1 MKNALREIK
10 KIALLLVIFSLGC
23 SKSNTNI
30 ELIQDMMES
39 PAVKAQDF
47 NPKRPGEAANMLPP
61 EGTQAIGHIPY
72 KFKGKADEA
81 ERALTNPMAGQ
92 NLARGKELFETYCY
106 VCHGLTGDGKGPV
119 APKFQVPMPALTT
132 DKVRGFKD
140 GRIFHIITDGQG
152 VMGSYATQIKR
163 EKDRWAVVNYVRSL
177 KRE

>member
-1 MKNALREIK
+1 MKNV
-10 KIALLLVIFSLGC
+10 LLIFSVLVLATAC
-23 SKSNTNI
+23 SKSNTNV

-39 PAVKAQDF
+39 PAVKAQDH
-47 NPKRPGEAANMLPP
+47 NPKMPGESANTLPP

-81 ERALTNPMAGQ
+81 EKALANPIAGQ

-106 VCHGLTGDGKGPV
+106 VCHGTKGDGKGPV
-119 APKFQVPMPALTT
+119 SPKFQVPIPALTS
-132 DKVRGFKD
+132 DKVRAFKD

-152 VMGSYATQIKR
+152 VMSSYATQIKR

>member
-1 MKNALREIK
+1 MTNFLRI
-10 KIALLLVIFSLGC
+10 ISVLGLVLTLSGC

-30 ELIQDMMES
+30 ELVQDMMDS
-39 PAVKAQDF
+39 PAVKAQDY
-47 NPKRPGEAANMLPP
+47 NPKQSGEAANTLPP

-72 KFKGKADEA
+72 KFVGKAEEA
-81 ERALTNPMAGQ
+81 EKALVNPIPGQ

-106 VCHGLTGDGKGPV
+106 VCHGVTGDGKGPV
-119 APKFQVPMPALTT
+119 AAKFQVPIPALTT
-132 DKVRGFKD
+132 DKVRAFKD
-140 GRIFHIITDGQG
+140 GRLFHIITDGQG